1 MKNLNMKKNTIRLTE
16 SELITLV
23 KRVVN
28 EQRSV
33 VKGASKVI
41 ANIKSVDDKYNSV
54 KPDQGGKYCFSKAKL
69 KETIKA
75 IGSKYTILYKLKTGD
90 TLSALEA
97 KAGGDYVNSMNPDCD
112 LKTRFRA
119 GDVVMWSARQSS

>member
-1 MKNLNMKKNTIRLTE
+1 MKKNTIRLTE

-28 EQRSV
+28 EQRSAAKAFV
-33 VKGASKVI
+33 GDAI
-41 ANIKSVDDKYNSV
+41 ANAKYNSV